1 MTVSFLNLCHVQ
13 KSAPI
18 VDVTVV
24 VVTCFQFNVPLTM
37 SVGVYCV
44 VSDVMRSLRE
54 SSYRTYLVVV

>member
-1 MTVSFLNLCHVQ
+1 MQ

-37 SVGVYCV
+37 SVSVYCV
-44 VSDVMRSLRE
+44 LVSDVMRSLRE